1 MDIKSFDSAIA
12 QIAEE
17 KGISPEKVLETIEMA
32 IAAAY
37 KKDYGK
43 KGQII
48 KSKLDSKTGG
58 VRFWQVKVVVDKDMI
73 YSEKELEK
81 MKEVPIESGK
91 YKEEEEIKKGKKVR
105 FNPEKHIILEE
116 AKKENPKIKAGDEL
130 ETDLDT
136 KKDYGRIAAQTAK
149 QVIMQ
154 RIREAEKESIFAEY
168 KSKEGEIISGIV
180 QRIEGRNVFLDIG
193 KTLGLLPREEQVP
206 GEFYRPGQRLKVY
219 VLKVEEAPR
228 GSMVFLSRAYPKIIS
243 KLFELEVPEISSGQ
257 VQIKSIAREAG
268 SRSKV
273 AVAAEAEGVD
283 PIGSCFPG
291 RTLILMEDFTYKP
304 IVQLSKGEVVFTHL
318 GNREVISKTFKRI
331 WNGTTLKFKVFG
343 IHQDLE
349 VTREHPM
356 LFTLG
361 YEQKKEFRAASRIQ
375 KGYLAIP
382 TLDNIVFDKTIYHFE
397 REKDFLWVLGMYL
410 AEGSLDRAEV
420 NFTLSKQEKDKALK
434 IKDIMEKYG
443 GKVNI
448 RTPECRPS
456 IIDVTLFGEYWRR
469 IFEELGGQY
478 CDRKRINSRL
488 MFLDPKLQF
497 EIFKGWKDGDG
508 YFDKKR
514 NRVVIVTTSENLLW
528 QMYHISLRNKIRA
541 NMQKRKDREGRKVA
555 YQLEI
560 ANNKTK
566 DYRGFF
572 RGNYY
577 FSRIRK
583 IEKGSS
589 SAGRRVYNL
598 EVNNDNSYIVYSVAV
613 HNCVG
618 QKGTRVMA
626 VINELGGEKIDIIE
640 YSPEPEK
647 YVANSLSPAK
657 VLDVK
662 IMPKN
667 KALAIV
673 PDDQLSLAIGKEGQ
687 NVRLAAKLTGWKID
701 VRASVAQG
709 AEEELEE
716 EKAVPSKDEPDKPK
730 EKKEIKKKKTKKTE
744 EKT

>member
-1 MDIKSFDSAIA
+1 MDIKNFASAIA

-17 KGISPEKVLETIEMA
+17 KGISAEKVLETIEMA

-48 KSKLDSKTGG
+48 KAKLDSESGDVK
-58 VRFWQVKVVVDKDMI
+58 FWQVKLAVAKSMI
-73 YSEKELEK
+73 YSEEELKKLAEK
-81 MKEVPIESGK
+81 AAISQRPVSVENEFS
-91 YKEEEEIKKGKKVR
+91 EEEIKGEKKVR
-105 FNPEKHIILEE
+105 FNPEKHIMLED
-116 AKKENPKIKAGDEL
+116 AKKIKPKIKAGEEFETPL
-130 ETDLDT
+130 EPQ
-136 KKDYGRIAAQTAK
+136 KDYGRIAAQTAK
-149 QVIMQ
+149 QVILQ
-154 RIREAEKESIFAEY
+154 RIREAEKESIFSEY

-193 KTLGLLPREEQVP
+193 KTLGVLPREEQVM
-206 GEFYRPGQRLKVY
+206 GEFYRPGQRLKAY
-219 VLKVEEAPR
+219 VLKVDETPK
-228 GSMVFLSRAYPKIIS
+228 GPIIFLSRAYPKLIS

-268 SRSKV
+268 SRSKI
-273 AVAAEAEGVD
+273 AVATEADEVD

-291 RTLILMEDFTYKP
+291 RTLILMEDFSYKP

-318 GNREVISKTFKRI
+318 GNREIISKTFKRI
-331 WNGTTLKFKVFG
+331 WNGTTLKFEVFG
-343 IHQDLE
+343 IHQNLE
-349 VTREHPM
+349 VTKEHPL

-361 YEQKKEFRAASRIQ
+361 YDQKKEFKEASRIK

-382 TLDNIVFDKTIYHFE
+382 TLENVVFDKTIYHFE
-397 REKDFLWVLGMYL
+397 KEKDFLWVLGIYL

-443 GKVNI
+443 GKVYI
-448 RTPECRPS
+448 RESNCRPS
-456 IIDVTLFGEYWRR
+456 VLDIKLFGEYWRK
-469 IFEELGGQY
+469 IFKELGGEY
-478 CDRKRINSRL
+478 CDRKKINSRL
-488 MFLDPKLQF
+488 MFLSPKLQL

-514 NRVVIVTTSENLLW
+514 NRTIIVTTSENLLW
-528 QMYHISLRNKIRA
+528 QMYHILLRNKIRA
-541 NMQKRKDREGRKVA
+541 NMQKRKDREGRKDA

-560 ANNKTK
+560 ANNKTR

-572 RGNYY
+572 RGDYY

-583 IEKGSS
+583 IERGPCSS
-589 SAGRRVYNL
+589 GRQVYNL
-598 EVNNDNSYIVYSVAV
+598 EVGDDNSYIAYSVAA

-640 YSPEPEK
+640 YSPEPER
-647 YVANSLSPAK
+647 YIANALSPAK
-657 VLDVK
+657 VLEVK
-662 IMPKN
+662 ILPKN
-667 KALAIV
+667 KAQAVV
-673 PDDQLSLAIGKEGQ
+673 PEDQLSLAIGKDGQ

-701 VRASVAQG
+701 VKG
-709 AEEELEE
+709 PEE
-716 EKAVPSKDEPDKPK
+716 EKKQEVEETKKIKKPRKKPK
-730 EKKEIKKKKTKKTE
+730 NKI
-744 EKT
+744 